1 MIISVTGTPG
11 TGKTE
16 VAKELASLFSYKYV
30 DLNRLAEER
39 GLVTGM
45 DRERGSKIVDTDKL
59 KDLVIQDNSIVDGHL
74 SHFIISDFV
83 VVLRTRPD
91 VLKERISKRGWP
103 LRKVTEN
110 VEAEILEVCSFEAY
124 ETGQKVLEMDTSK
137 KTPKEVAKSIKALI
151 DNNKSTKEIDWLEK
165 FEHMLTK

>member
-110 VEAEILEVCSFEAY
+110 VEAEILGVCSFEAY